1 MCESVSRPYATPL
14 PGIGQRSHLTPTP
27 LPQRGIPPT
36 SGKRR
41 TSDDRAESYDKR
53 PMTGRPVEEGGSEAD
68 DEEEDIDKKDS
79 PEVLKNIVKGL
90 GSHSS
95 SRQLSC
101 ATKARKMLSRDSNPP
116 IEDFLEAGILTPL
129 LPLMQENDNPKL
141 QFEATWALTN
151 IASGNSKQTAAV
163 VESGSIPILVKLL
176 ESSEGE
182 VREQAAWALGNIA
195 GDGPKSRDAVLLGGI
210 LQPLINIIEAGEQE
224 GPTKVSTIRV
234 VAWVLAN
241 IFRNKNLTLTPE
253 ELKESIAAL
262 KVLVNYRDEEVNVDA
277 LWALS
282 YLSEQGDEEIEGV
295 LREDL
300 LPVIVRHLGSDRSQ
314 MIVPALRA
322 SGNIVSGNDLQ
333 TEAALAAGVL
343 PLYKQLLRNTRRNIR
358 KETAWALSNVTAGT
372 KRQIQQVVD
381 EDLLLDLVRVIKE
394 GFLDVQKE
402 ATWALSNL
410 TSGGTPSQIEALVAA
425 GGVEA
430 LVTVLGVFETSVVTV
445 ALEGLDNIL
454 AECGDKQAIVHRIA
468 EAGGKEKLEILQRNT
483 DETVSGKAKGL
494 LEMHFDNTRDNS
506 DVSDNE
512 SQADTLDN

>member
-1 MCESVSRPYATPL
+1 ME
-14 PGIGQRSHLTPTP
+14 
-27 LPQRGIPPT
+27 
-36 SGKRR
+36 
-41 TSDDRAESYDKR
+41 
-53 PMTGRPVEEGGSEAD
+53 
-68 DEEEDIDKKDS
+68 
-79 PEVLKNIVKGL
+79 
-90 GSHSS
+90 
-95 SRQLSC
+95 
-101 ATKARKMLSRDSNPP
+101 
-116 IEDFLEAGILTPL
+116 
-129 LPLMQENDNPKL
+129 
-141 QFEATWALTN
+141 
-151 IASGNSKQTAAV
+151 
-163 VESGSIPILVKLL
+163 
-176 ESSEGE
+176 
-182 VREQAAWALGNIA
+182 
-195 GDGPKSRDAVLLGGI
+195 
-210 LQPLINIIEAGEQE
+210 
-224 GPTKVSTIRV
+224 VSTIRV

-253 ELKESIAAL
+253 QLKESIATL

-372 KRQIQQVVD
+372 RGQIQQVVD
-381 EDLLLDLVRVIKE
+381 EDLLLDLVIDQGCITFFNNLIFVRYQAHHAETGITLIRVNVGMLLLRLRIVKMEYRQDFIRAE
-394 GFLDVQKE
+394 GGTRTTYKRKR
-402 ATWALSNL
+402 TWALSNL

-454 AECGDKQAIVHRIA
+454 AVSMEVSVPTVSGTGPTRFKKEYFAMVLKQLCGKGIKGLCIIVCRGGCGYAECGDKQAIVQKIA

-483 DETVSGKAKGL
+483 DETVSNKAKGL
-494 LEMHFDNTRDNS
+494 LEMHFDNKRDNS
-506 DVSDNE
+506 DESDNE
-512 SQADTLDN
+512 SQEDALDN